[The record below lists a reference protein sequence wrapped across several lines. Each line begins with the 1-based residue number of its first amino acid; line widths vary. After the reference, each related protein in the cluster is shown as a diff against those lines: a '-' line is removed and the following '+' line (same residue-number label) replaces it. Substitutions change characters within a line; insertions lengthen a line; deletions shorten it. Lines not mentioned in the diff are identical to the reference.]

1 VERVLI
7 VRYEVSDGRSGE
19 DVVLVDQKWTFGRRG
34 GEETPTVETDDRRV
48 SRGALV
54 IRDSGPGPVVFR
66 GQRGEQ
72 ATVGLV
78 HDDGS
83 TQWLEEGT
91 AGNLTATARRVTF
104 DLDDENVLTLEVEFA
119 DRGTVVERQQQAE
132 RPHLSVVPDTE
143 STDVP

>member
-1 VERVLI
+1 VLI

-19 DVVLVDQKWTFGRRG
+19 DVVLVDQKWSFGRFG

-72 ATVGLV
+72 ARVGLV
-78 HDDGS
+78 SDDGS
-83 TQWLEEGT
+83 TEWLEEGK

-104 DLDDENVLTLEVEFA
+104 DLDDENVLTLEVDFA
-119 DRGTVVERQQQAE
+119 DRGSVVERQQQAAQ
-132 RPHLSVVPDTE
+132 PHLSVVPE
-143 STDVP
+143 ATDVP